1 MEDAAAPGEVA
12 ALRQRYDDAVRDA
25 ESRGC
30 SDKLREFEAV
40 VTRGSKAIFACPLTK
55 LMPLATGL
63 YDLYAPYYRLAELRL
78 PQGPPR
84 GGAPNWDV
92 IRPVVETALFG
103 DEFKKEIHYAAL
115 TLDGRALSSYGGCFV
130 LLREAMIAHR
140 ASVFEENSLL
150 FMKRHKINLFEVDR
164 LPQGY
169 RATWADRGQ
178 LAVAK
183 LAARIDSRA
192 RSGQFAG
199 LLMRAATKRTN
210 DDFVEVHLFG
220 PMTAYTFEKVTYVPN
235 QVPGSRKGGKRNRP
249 RRGDTNLMILADK
262 LAEAGAEFE
271 SLA

>member
-12 ALRQRYDDAVRDA
+12 ALQRRYDDAIRAA

-30 SDKLREFEAV
+30 KDKLLGFEAAV
-40 VTRGSKAIFACPLTK
+40 ASGSKAVFACPLTK
-55 LMPLATGL
+55 LMPLATGQQ
-63 YDLYAPYYRLAELRL
+63 DLYAPYYKLAELRL
-78 PQGPPR
+78 PKGPPR

-103 DEFKKEIHYAAL
+103 DEFKKQIHFAAL
-115 TLDGRALSSYGGCFV
+115 TLDGRGLASYGECFV
-130 LLREAMIAHR
+130 LLREPLIVHR

-150 FMKRHKINLFEVDR
+150 FMKRHNIKLFEVDR
-164 LPQGY
+164 LPKGY
-169 RATWADRGQ
+169 RATWADRGR

-183 LAARIDSRA
+183 LAARIDSRT
-192 RSGQFAG
+192 RSDQFAG
-199 LLMRAATKRTN
+199 LLMRAATKRSH

-220 PMTAYTFEKVTYVPN
+220 PLTAYTFEKVTYVPN
-235 QVPGSRKGGKRNRP
+235 KAADGRKGGKRHRP
-249 RRGDTNLMILADK
+249 RRGDTNLKILAEK